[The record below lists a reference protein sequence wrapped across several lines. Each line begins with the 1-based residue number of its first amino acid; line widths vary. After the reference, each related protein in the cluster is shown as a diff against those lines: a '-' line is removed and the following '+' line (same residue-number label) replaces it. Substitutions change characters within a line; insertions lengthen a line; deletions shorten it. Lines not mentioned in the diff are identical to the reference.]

1 MAWTEITRPKYERN
15 FGRYASDLTDDE
27 WALIA
32 PTLPPPKPTGRP
44 RTTPM
49 RDVFDAIL
57 YIASAGCAWRMLP
70 NDFPAVSTVR
80 YYFYGWRN
88 DGLFDNINHLLVTA
102 ARELSGRNPCPTAG
116 VIDSQSIKKTES
128 GGVRGYDAGKRING
142 RKRHILTDTLG
153 FLIGLV
159 VHSAGVQDRDGAPD
173 VLKSIRRSHPDLR
186 HIFAD
191 GGYAGPKLRDALK
204 GNGKWTIQVV
214 KRSDT
219 AVGFE
224 VIPRRWVVERTF
236 AWLNRC
242 RRLAKDW
249 EKSIESSKVWIMI
262 AHVRTLTRRIAKHSN
277 QS

>member
-1 MAWTEITRPKYERN
+1 MAWTKITRPKYERD

-32 PTLPPPKPTGRP
+32 PILPPPKPTGRP
-44 RTTPM
+44 RTTPL

-88 DGLFDNINHLLVTA
+88 DGLFEIANHLLVVA
-102 ARELSGRNPCPTAG
+102 ARELSRRNSCPTAG
-116 VIDSQSIKKTES
+116 VIDSQSIKTTES
-128 GGVRGYDAGKRING
+128 GGIRGYDAGKRING

-159 VHSAGVQDRDGAPD
+159 VHSAGVQDRDGASE

-249 EKSIESSKVWIMI
+249 EKSLESSKAWILI
-262 AHVRTLTRRIAKHSN
+262 AHIRTLTRRIAKYCN
-277 QS
+277 QT